1 MGISVSDWSGTHPLW
16 GTRRCAHL
24 PAGRSRVSFDTSCQQ
39 GGMLAFTRSIVLDVW
54 KGRLVRRRGC
64 RWRGCFIA
72 WKRIK
77 GCRRMGCIL
86 ARTAVFMIVES
97 ENKVLAMLLLKS
109 RAATWK
115 DVALTFESFG
125 CWSSPI
131 IDRQCKAWSSCL
143 ASSIASLQRRFL
155 YALLK
160 ERCLVPLAQQDALRT
175 ILQAQS

>member
-1 MGISVSDWSGTHPLW
+1 
-16 GTRRCAHL
+16 
-24 PAGRSRVSFDTSCQQ
+24 
-39 GGMLAFTRSIVLDVW
+39 MLAFTRSIVLDVW
-54 KGRLVRRRGC
+54 KGRLVRGRGC

-131 IDRQCKAWSSCL
+131 IDRQCRAWSSCL

-160 ERCLVPLAQQDALRT
+160 GRCLVPLAQQDALRT